1 MLITK
6 IISVAAITVPISM
19 NLNNKIKTTLKNKRN
34 IYKNIDLINNSSL
47 VDQEASVVLD
57 SKNNDHATKV
67 AAIISKKHGVNTYHS
82 LYDLRFDTSTN
93 SSNLYSGLEDRNSLY
108 KKNEGF

>member
-1 MLITK
+1 MRITK
-6 IISVAAITVPISM
+6 IISVVSIGVAATTVPISM

-57 SKNNDHATKV
+57 SKNNDHEV
-67 AAIISKKHGVNTYHS
+67 VGDFTY
-82 LYDLRFDTSTN
+82 DFEN
-93 SSNLYSGLEDRNSLY
+93 
-108 KKNEGF
+108 